1 MRQSEWC
8 RQDLYSFT
16 CIAQE
21 GVLWNQ
27 MIKFA
32 LNTYGLSAHGQWW
45 WIWILIWTLTWR
57 IWAECGTRRS
67 IGHGPSCTKFYLVIP
82 GTECSQT
89 QLFLISGNDPKFSYD
104 LIKFYSSQK
113 QDCLSSDT
121 LSFIVT
127 QKTLISAGSQVCHTI
142 VHSDELL
149 RQALCL
155 FSGY

>member
-1 MRQSEWC
+1 MMRQSEWC

-113 QDCLSSDT
+113 QDWFLGQ
-121 LSFIVT
+121 L
-127 QKTLISAGSQVCHTI
+127 
-142 VHSDELL
+142 ELWHFKFYCYTKDFDICWL
-149 RQALCL
+149 T
-155 FSGY
+155 SVPYYST